1 MWFNRVA
8 PTSCELT
15 IATRVG
21 NWWFF
26 ASLLATFHPCTWV
39 LGATGSFQIHME
51 SVSTRSQKVNCALQF
66 QESNLKN
73 FLQPTFFFVS
83 REAYQV
89 WLWAM
94 PHRQRFEPSGAQHNL
109 SEFTCD
115 SARKKTTNA
124 PEKNLPSGYVKIAI
138 ENGPVEI
145 VDLPINSIGGFS
157 IVFCRFTRPG
167 RGHRGC
173 TETPPT
179 SHWQSYSPTD
189 CLAGD
194 VAT

>member
-1 MWFNRVA
+1 
-8 PTSCELT
+8 
-15 IATRVG
+15 
-21 NWWFF
+21 
-26 ASLLATFHPCTWV
+26 
-39 LGATGSFQIHME
+39 ME

-145 VDLPINSIGGFS
+145 VSFPIKNGDFPCLPGLLS
-157 IVFCRFTRPG
+157 PG
-167 RGHRGC
+167 VEVVIERDPGL
-173 TETPPT
+173 EVVK
-179 SHWQSYSPTD
+179 
-189 CLAGD
+189 LASTA
-194 VAT
+194 VARRQGSRSNTMGNIHGTIIMGIYV